1 MNSKNYGILIVDDEV
16 AYSKGLA
23 KILEIEGYI
32 LETVLSAEAAIEKIK
47 HKKYQMVVTDLM
59 MDGIN
64 GIQLLEKI
72 IAYDDDIKV
81 ILMTA
86 YATIPNAVEA
96 MKKGAVSYFVKGN
109 DPVELIEEIEKAY
122 KEYKK
127 SQLNAKTYDKKEKL
141 LLESENNEF
150 KKIID
155 MTRKVASTNV
165 NVILLGESGVG
176 KEVFANFIHTQ
187 SERENKPFVAVNCHS
202 LSESVLESELFGHS
216 KGAFTGANEER
227 IGRFESASMG
237 TLFLDEIADM
247 PLSTQVKLLRVI
259 EDRSIEKIGSNRST
273 PVDFRLITATN
284 KSIVKL
290 IDQGLFREDF
300 YYRINT
306 IIIEIPPLREHKE
319 DIYSLASSFIAKASR
334 QMNKEIHTIEP
345 EVWEYLTQYDY
356 PGNVREFKNII
367 ERLVVFSEN
376 GIISKDDLLI
386 HEVPSTDYEGD
397 QTLKAFRS
405 AIEKKYIE
413 TVLTKNNFS
422 MTKTAK
428 VLGITRRQLQNKVNE
443 YEIQK

>member
-1 MNSKNYGILIVDDEV
+1 MNNKNYGILIVDDEA
-16 AYSKGLA
+16 AYSKGLT
-23 KILEIEGYI
+23 KILEIEGYTI
-32 LETVLSAEAAIEKIK
+32 ETVLSAEAAIEKIK
-47 HKKYQMVVTDLM
+47 HKKYQMVLTDLM
-59 MDGIN
+59 MDGMN
-64 GIQLLEKI
+64 GIELLEKI
-72 IAYDDDIKV
+72 IELDQDIKV

-86 YATIPNAVEA
+86 YATISNAVDA

-109 DPVELIEEIEKAY
+109 DPVELIKEIEKTY
-122 KEYKK
+122 KDYKK
-127 SQLNAKTYDKKEKL
+127 SELTSKTYDKKENL
-141 LLESENNEF
+141 LLESENKDF

-155 MTRKVASTNV
+155 MARKVAKTTV

-176 KEVFANFIHTQ
+176 KEVFANYIHTQ
-187 SERENKPFVAVNCHS
+187 SERKNKPFVAVNCHA
-202 LSESVLESELFGHS
+202 LSESILESELFGHS

-247 PLSTQVKLLRVI
+247 PLSTQIKLLRVI
-259 EDRSIEKIGSNRST
+259 EDRAIEKIGSNIST

-319 DIYSLASSFIAKASR
+319 DIYSLANNFIAIASK
-334 QMNKEIHTIEP
+334 QMKKEIHTIEP
-345 EVWEYLTQYDY
+345 EVWEYLNQYDY
-356 PGNVREFKNII
+356 PGNIREFKNII

-376 GIISKDDLLI
+376 GVISKDDLLI
-386 HEVPSTDYEGD
+386 HEVPATDYEGD

-413 TVLTKNNFS
+413 TVLS
-422 MTKTAK
+422 
-428 VLGITRRQLQNKVNE
+428 
-443 YEIQK
+443 QK

>member
-1 MNSKNYGILIVDDEV
+1 MNSKNYQILIVDDEG

-32 LETVLSAEAAIEKIK
+32 LETVLSAEDAIEKIK
-47 HKKYQMVVTDLM
+47 HNKYQMVVTDLM
-59 MDGIN
+59 MDGMN
-64 GIQLLEKI
+64 GIELLEKI

-86 YATIPNAVEA
+86 YATVPNAVEA

-127 SQLNAKTYDKKEKL
+127 SELNSKTYDKREKL
-141 LLESENNEF
+141 VLESENSEF

-155 MTRKVASTNV
+155 MTRKVAKTNV

-216 KGAFTGANEER
+216 KGAFTGATEER

-259 EDRSIEKIGSNRST
+259 EDRAIEKIGSNIST

-319 DIYSLASSFIAKASR
+319 DIYSLASNFIAMASK

-386 HEVPSTDYEGD
+386 HEIPATDYEGD

-413 TVLTKNNFS
+413 TVLVKNNFS

>member
-1 MNSKNYGILIVDDEV
+1 MSNKNYGILIVDDEA
-16 AYSKGLA
+16 AYSKGLT
-23 KILEIEGYI
+23 KILEIEGYTI
-32 LETVLSAEAAIEKIK
+32 ETVLSAEAAIEKIK
-47 HKKYQMVVTDLM
+47 HKKYQMVLTDLM
-59 MDGIN
+59 MNGMN
-64 GIQLLEKI
+64 GIELLEKI
-72 IAYDDDIKV
+72 IELDQDIKV

-86 YATIPNAVEA
+86 YATISNAVDA

-109 DPVELIEEIEKAY
+109 DPVELIQEIEKSY
-122 KEYKK
+122 KDYKK
-127 SQLNAKTYDKKEKL
+127 SELTSKTYDKKENL
-141 LLESENNEF
+141 LLESENKDF

-155 MTRKVASTNV
+155 MARKVAKTTA

-176 KEVFANFIHTQ
+176 KEVFANYIHTQ
-187 SERENKPFVAVNCHS
+187 SERKNKPFVAVNCHA
-202 LSESVLESELFGHS
+202 LSESILESELFGHM

-247 PLSTQVKLLRVI
+247 PLSTQIKLLRVI
-259 EDRSIEKIGSNRST
+259 ENRAIEKIGSNLST

-319 DIYSLASSFIAKASR
+319 DIHSLASNFIAIASK
-334 QMNKEIHTIEP
+334 QMKKEIHTIVP
-345 EVWEYLTQYDY
+345 EVWEYLNQYDY
-356 PGNVREFKNII
+356 PGNIREFKNII

-376 GIISKDDLLI
+376 GVISKDDLLI
-386 HEVPSTDYEGD
+386 HEVPATDYEGD

-413 TVLTKNNFS
+413 TVLVKNNFS

>member
-1 MNSKNYGILIVDDEV
+1 MKIKNYEILIVDDEV

-23 KILEIEGYI
+23 KILEIEGYTI
-32 LETVLSAEAAIEKIK
+32 DTVISAEDAI
-47 HKKYQMVVTDLM
+47 KKLKNKNFQMVVTDLM
-59 MDGIN
+59 MAGDSGIE
-64 GIQLLEKI
+64 LLEKI
-72 IAYDDDIKV
+72 VETAQDIKV

-86 YATIPNAVEA
+86 YATVSTAVEA

-109 DPVELIEEIEKAY
+109 DPMELLEEIEKAC

-127 SQLNAKTYDKKEKL
+127 SELISKTYDKKEKSL
-141 LLESENNEF
+141 LTSENKDF

-155 MTRKVASTNV
+155 MSRKVAQTNV

-187 SERENKPFVAVNCHS
+187 SERKNKPFVAINCHA

-216 KGAFTGANEER
+216 KGAFTGANEDR
-227 IGRFESASMG
+227 IGRFESANMG

-247 PLSTQVKLLRVI
+247 PLSTQIKLLRVI
-259 EDRSIEKIGSNRST
+259 EDRAIEKIGSNIST

-290 IDQGLFREDF
+290 ISQGLFREDF

-306 IIIEIPPLREHKE
+306 IIIEIPPLRDHKE
-319 DIYSLASSFIAKASR
+319 DIYSLATTFISTASK
-334 QMNKEIHTIEP
+334 QMKKEIHTIEP
-345 EVWEYLTQYDY
+345 EVWEYLNQYDY

-376 GIISKDDLLI
+376 GVISKDDLLI
-386 HEVPSTDYEGD
+386 HEAPTSDYEGD
-397 QTLKAFRS
+397 QTLKSFRS

-413 TVLTKNNFS
+413 TVLVKNNFS

-443 YEIQK
+443 YKIQK

>member
-1 MNSKNYGILIVDDEV
+1 MTNKNYQILIVDDE
-16 AYSKGLA
+16 AGYSKGLT

-32 LETVLSAEAAIEKIK
+32 VETVLSAENAIEKIK
-47 HKKYQMVVTDLM
+47 HKNYQMVITDLM
-59 MDGIN
+59 MDGMS
-64 GIQLLEKI
+64 GMELLEKI
-72 IAYDDDIKV
+72 VELEQDIKV

-86 YATIPNAVEA
+86 YATISTAVEA

-109 DPVELIEEIEKAY
+109 DPVELIEEVEKSY
-122 KEYKK
+122 NDYKK
-127 SQLNAKTYDKKEKL
+127 SELNAKTYDKKEKS
-141 LLESENNEF
+141 LLESENKEF
-150 KKIID
+150 SKIID
-155 MTRKVASTNV
+155 MARKVAKTPV

-176 KEVFANFIHTQ
+176 KEVFANYIHTQ
-187 SERENKPFVAVNCHS
+187 SQRKDKPFVAVNCHA
-202 LSESVLESELFGHS
+202 LSESVLESELFGHN

-247 PLSTQVKLLRVI
+247 PLSTQIKLLRVI
-259 EDRSIEKIGSNRST
+259 EDRAIEKIGSNIST

-290 IDQGLFREDF
+290 IEKGLFREDF

-306 IIIEIPPLREHKE
+306 IIIEIPPLRDHKE
-319 DIYSLASSFIAKASR
+319 DIYSLASAFIEMASK
-334 QMNKEIHTIEP
+334 QMKKEIHTVEP
-345 EVWEYLTQYDY
+345 DVWEYLNQYDY

-376 GIISKDDLLI
+376 GVISKDDLLI

-413 TVLTKNNFS
+413 TVLVKNNFS

-443 YEIQK
+443 YAIQK

>member
-1 MNSKNYGILIVDDEV
+1 M
-16 AYSKGLA
+16 
-23 KILEIEGYI
+23 LEIEGYTI
-32 LETVLSAEAAIEKIK
+32 ETVPSAEAAIEKIK
-47 HKKYQMVVTDLM
+47 HKKYQMVLTDLM
-59 MDGIN
+59 MDGMN
-64 GIQLLEKI
+64 GIGLLEKI
-72 IAYDDDIKV
+72 IELDQDIKV

-86 YATIPNAVEA
+86 YATISNAVDA

-109 DPVELIEEIEKAY
+109 DPVELIKEIEKIY
-122 KEYKK
+122 KAYKK
-127 SQLNAKTYDKKEKL
+127 SELTSKIYDKKENL
-141 LLESENNEF
+141 LLESENKDF

-155 MTRKVASTNV
+155 MARKVAQTTV

-176 KEVFANFIHTQ
+176 KEVFANYIHTQ
-187 SERENKPFVAVNCHS
+187 SERENKPFVAVNCHA
-202 LSESVLESELFGHS
+202 LSESILESELFGHM

-247 PLSTQVKLLRVI
+247 PLSTQIKLLRVI
-259 EDRSIEKIGSNRST
+259 EDRAIEKIGSNIST
-273 PVDFRLITATN
+273 TVDFRLITATN
-284 KSIVKL
+284 KSIIKL

-319 DIYSLASSFIAKASR
+319 DIHSLADNFITTASK
-334 QMNKEIHTIEP
+334 QMKKEIHTIEP
-345 EVWEYLTQYDY
+345 EVWEYLNQYDY
-356 PGNVREFKNII
+356 PGNIREFKNII

-376 GIISKDDLLI
+376 GVISKDDLLI
-386 HEVPSTDYEGD
+386 HEAPTTNNEGD

-413 TVLTKNNFS
+413 TVLIKNKFS

>member
-1 MNSKNYGILIVDDEV
+1 MENKNYKILIVDDEA
-16 AYSKGLA
+16 AYSKGLT
-23 KILEIEGYI
+23 KILELEGYMI
-32 LETVLSAEAAIEKIK
+32 ETVLCAEHAIEKIK
-47 HKKYQMVVTDLM
+47 QTSYQMIVTDLM
-59 MDGIN
+59 MDGMD
-64 GIQLLEKI
+64 GIGLLEKI
-72 IAYDDDIKV
+72 LELEQGIKV

-86 YATIPNAVEA
+86 YATVPNAVEA

-109 DPVELIEEIEKAY
+109 DPGELIAEIENVY
-122 KEYKK
+122 DEYKK
-127 SQLNAKTYDKKEKL
+127 TQLSAKIYDEKEEL
-141 LLESENNEF
+141 LLESENKEF
-150 KKIID
+150 QKIID
-155 MTRKVASTNV
+155 MTRKVAKTPV

-176 KEVFANFIHTQ
+176 KEVFASYIHTQ
-187 SERENKPFVAVNCHS
+187 SQRKTKPFIAVNCHA
-202 LSESVLESELFGHS
+202 LSESILESELFGHS
-216 KGAFTGANEER
+216 KGAFTGASEER

-259 EDRSIEKIGSNRST
+259 EDRAIEKIGSNIST
-273 PVDFRLITATN
+273 QVDFRLITATN
-284 KSIVKL
+284 KSIIKL

-319 DIYSLASSFIAKASR
+319 DIYSLASNFIAISSK
-334 QMNKEIHTIEP
+334 QMKKEIHTVEP
-345 EVWEYLTQYDY
+345 EVWEYLKQYDY

-367 ERLVVFSEN
+367 DRLVVFSEN
-376 GIISKDDLLI
+376 GVISKDDLLM
-386 HEVPSTDYEGD
+386 HEVPTTDFEGD

-413 TVLTKNNFS
+413 TVLEKNTFS

>member
-1 MNSKNYGILIVDDEV
+1 MNNKNYHILIVDDEA
-16 AYSKGLA
+16 AYSKGLT

-32 LETVLSAEAAIEKIK
+32 IETVLSAEAAIEKIK

-59 MDGIN
+59 MNGMN
-64 GIQLLEKI
+64 GIDLLEKI
-72 IAYDDDIKV
+72 VALKQDIKV

-86 YATIPNAVEA
+86 YATIPTAVEA

-109 DPVELIEEIEKAY
+109 DPVELINEIEKVY
-122 KEYKK
+122 TEYKK
-127 SQLNAKTYDKKEKL
+127 LELSSKTYDKKEKSIL
-141 LLESENNEF
+141 QSENKEF
-150 KKIID
+150 KKVID
-155 MTRKVASTNV
+155 MAGKVANTSV
-165 NVILLGESGVG
+165 NVLLLGESGVG
-176 KEVFANFIHTQ
+176 KEVFANYIHTQ
-187 SERENKPFVAVNCHS
+187 SQRKNKPFVAVNCHS

-216 KGAFTGANEER
+216 KGAFTGATEDR

-259 EDRSIEKIGSNRST
+259 ENRAIEKIGSNIST
-273 PVDFRLITATN
+273 TVDFRLITATN

-290 IDQGLFREDF
+290 ISEGLFREDF

-319 DIYSLASSFIAKASR
+319 DIYSLANNFIAMASN
-334 QMNKEIHTIEP
+334 QMKKEIHTIEP
-345 EVWEYLTQYDY
+345 EVWEYLNQYDY
-356 PGNVREFKNII
+356 PGNIREFKNII

-376 GIISKDDLLI
+376 GVISKDDLLI
-386 HEVPSTDYEGD
+386 HEMPSTDYEGD
-397 QTLKAFRS
+397 QTLKVFRS

-413 TVLTKNNFS
+413 TVLEKNNFS
-422 MTKTAK
+422 MTKTAA

>member
-1 MNSKNYGILIVDDEV
+1 MTNKNYDILIVDDEA

-23 KILEIEGYI
+23 KILEIEGY
-32 LETVLSAEAAIEKIK
+32 LVETVLSAEDAIVKIN

-59 MDGIN
+59 MNGMN
-64 GIQLLEKI
+64 GIELLEKI

-86 YATIPNAVEA
+86 YATISTAVEA

-127 SQLNAKTYDKKEKL
+127 SEVSSKIYDKKEKS
-141 LLESENNEF
+141 LLESENSEF

-155 MTRKVASTNV
+155 MARKVAKTPV

-176 KEVFANFIHTQ
+176 KEVFANFIHAQ
-187 SERENKPFVAVNCHS
+187 SERKNKPFIAVNCHA
-202 LSESVLESELFGHS
+202 LSESILESELFGHS

-247 PLSTQVKLLRVI
+247 PLSTQIKLLRVI
-259 EDRSIEKIGSNRST
+259 EDRAIEKIGSNIST

-319 DIYSLASSFIAKASR
+319 DIYSLASNFIAMASK

-345 EVWEYLTQYDY
+345 EVWEYLNQYDY

-386 HEVPSTDYEGD
+386 HEIPATDYEGD

-413 TVLTKNNFS
+413 TVLAKNNFS
-422 MTKTAK
+422 MTKTAT

>member
-1 MNSKNYGILIVDDEV
+1 MNNKNYHILIVDDEA
-16 AYSKGLA
+16 AYSKGLT

-32 LETVLSAEAAIEKIK
+32 LETVLSAEAAMEKIK

-64 GIQLLEKI
+64 GIELLEKI
-72 IAYDDDIKV
+72 VTLKQDIKV

-86 YATIPNAVEA
+86 YATIPTAVEA

-109 DPVELIEEIEKAY
+109 DPVELIDEIEKVY
-122 KEYKK
+122 NEYKK
-127 SQLNAKTYDKKEKL
+127 SELSSKTYDKKEKSIL
-141 LLESENNEF
+141 QSENKEF
-150 KKIID
+150 KKVID
-155 MTRKVASTNV
+155 MARKVANTSV
-165 NVILLGESGVG
+165 NVLLLGESGVG
-176 KEVFANFIHTQ
+176 KEVFANYIHTQ
-187 SERENKPFVAVNCHS
+187 SQRKNKPFVAVNCHA

-216 KGAFTGANEER
+216 KGAFTGATEER
-227 IGRFESASMG
+227 VGRFESASMG

-259 EDRSIEKIGSNRST
+259 ENRAIEKIGSNIST
-273 PVDFRLITATN
+273 SVDFRLITATN

-290 IDQGLFREDF
+290 ISEGLFREDF

-319 DIYSLASSFIAKASR
+319 DIYSLASSFIAIASKE
-334 QMNKEIHTIEP
+334 MKKEIHTIEP
-345 EVWEYLTQYDY
+345 EVWEYLNQYDY
-356 PGNVREFKNII
+356 PGNIREFKNII

-376 GIISKDDLLI
+376 GIISKDDLLV
-386 HEVPSTDYEGD
+386 HEMPATDYEGD
-397 QTLKAFRS
+397 QTLKVFRS

-413 TVLTKNNFS
+413 TVLVKNNFS
-422 MTKTAK
+422 MTKTAT

>member
-1 MNSKNYGILIVDDEV
+1 MNNKNYGILIVDDEA
-16 AYSKGLA
+16 AYSKGLT
-23 KILEIEGYI
+23 KILEIEGYTI
-32 LETVLSAEAAIEKIK
+32 ETVLSAEDAIEKIK
-47 HKKYQMVVTDLM
+47 HKKYQLVLTDLM

-64 GIQLLEKI
+64 GIELLEKI
-72 IAYDDDIKV
+72 IELDQDIKV

-86 YATIPNAVEA
+86 YATIANAVDA

-109 DPVELIEEIEKAY
+109 DPVELIQEIEKAY
-122 KEYKK
+122 KDYKK
-127 SQLNAKTYDKKEKL
+127 SELTSKTYDKKENL
-141 LLESENNEF
+141 LLDSENKDF

-155 MTRKVASTNV
+155 MARKVAKTTV

-176 KEVFANFIHTQ
+176 KEVFANYIHTQ
-187 SERENKPFVAVNCHS
+187 SERKNKPFVAVNCHA
-202 LSESVLESELFGHS
+202 LSESILESELFGHM

-247 PLSTQVKLLRVI
+247 PLSTQIKLLRVI
-259 EDRSIEKIGSNRST
+259 ENRAIEKIGSNIIT

-284 KSIVKL
+284 KSLVKL

-319 DIYSLASSFIAKASR
+319 DIHSLANNFIAIASN
-334 QMNKEIHTIEP
+334 QMKKEIHTIEP
-345 EVWEYLTQYDY
+345 EVWEYLNQYDY
-356 PGNVREFKNII
+356 PGNIREFKNII

-376 GIISKDDLLI
+376 GVISKDDLLI
-386 HEVPSTDYEGD
+386 HEVPATDCEGD

-413 TVLTKNNFS
+413 TVLVKNTFS

>member
-1 MNSKNYGILIVDDEV
+1 MNTKDYGILIVDDEA

-23 KILEIEGYI
+23 KILEIEGYT
-32 LETVLSAEAAIEKIK
+32 LETVLSAEDAIEKIK

-59 MDGIN
+59 MNGMN
-64 GIQLLEKI
+64 GIELLEKI
-72 IAYDDDIKV
+72 IALKNDIKV

-86 YATIPNAVEA
+86 YATVPNAVDA
-96 MKKGAVSYFVKGN
+96 MKKGAASYFVKGN
-109 DPVELIEEIEKAY
+109 DPVELINEIEKAY

-127 SQLNAKTYDKKEKL
+127 SELLSKTYDKKEKL
-141 LLESENNEF
+141 LLESDNSEF
-150 KKIID
+150 KKVID
-155 MTRKVASTNV
+155 MARKVAKTPV

-176 KEVFANFIHTQ
+176 KEIFADFIHTQ
-187 SERENKPFVAVNCHS
+187 SQRKNKPFVAVNCHA
-202 LSESVLESELFGHS
+202 LSESILESELFGHS

-259 EDRSIEKIGSNRST
+259 EDRTIEKIGSNIST

-306 IIIEIPPLREHKE
+306 IIIEIPPLRQHKE
-319 DIYSLASSFIAKASR
+319 DIYSLANSFIATASK
-334 QMNKEIHTIEP
+334 QMNKKIHRVEP
-345 EVWEYLTQYDY
+345 EVWEYLKQYDY
-356 PGNVREFKNII
+356 PGNIREFKNII
-367 ERLVVFSEN
+367 ERMVVFSEN
-376 GIISKDDLLI
+376 GVISKDDLLI
-386 HEVPSTDYEGD
+386 HEVPPTDYEGD

-413 TVLTKNNFS
+413 AVLEKNTFS

>member
-1 MNSKNYGILIVDDEV
+1 MTNKNYQILIVDDE
-16 AYSKGLA
+16 ADYSKGLT

-32 LETVLSAEAAIEKIK
+32 VETVLSAENAVEKIK
-47 HKKYQMVVTDLM
+47 HKNYQMVITDLM
-59 MDGIN
+59 MDGMT
-64 GIQLLEKI
+64 GIELLEKI
-72 IAYDDDIKV
+72 VELDKDIKV

-86 YATIPNAVEA
+86 YATISTAVEA

-109 DPVELIEEIEKAY
+109 DPVELIEEVEKSY
-122 KEYKK
+122 EEYKK
-127 SQLNAKTYDKKEKL
+127 SELNAKTYDKNEKS
-141 LLESENNEF
+141 LLESENKEF
-150 KKIID
+150 RKIID
-155 MTRKVASTNV
+155 MARKVAQTPV

-176 KEVFANFIHTQ
+176 KEVFANYIHTQ
-187 SERENKPFVAVNCHS
+187 SQRKNKPFVAVNCHA
-202 LSESVLESELFGHS
+202 LSESVLESELFGHN

-247 PLSTQVKLLRVI
+247 PLSTQIKLLRVI
-259 EDRSIEKIGSNRST
+259 EDRAIEKIGSNIST

-290 IDQGLFREDF
+290 IEKGLFREDF

-319 DIYSLASSFIAKASR
+319 DIYSLASTFIDMASK
-334 QMNKEIHTIEP
+334 QMEKEIHTIEP
-345 EVWEYLTQYDY
+345 DVWEYLNQYDY

-376 GIISKDDLLI
+376 GVISKDDLLI
-386 HEVPSTDYEGD
+386 HEAPSTDYEGD

-413 TVLTKNNFS
+413 TVLVKNNFS

-443 YEIQK
+443 YAIQK

>member
-1 MNSKNYGILIVDDEV
+1 MNNKNYRILIVDDEA
-16 AYSKGLA
+16 AYSKGLT
-23 KILEIEGYI
+23 KILEIEGYTI
-32 LETVLSAEAAIEKIK
+32 ETVLCAEAAIAKIK
-47 HKKYQMVVTDLM
+47 HKKYQMVLTDLM

-64 GIQLLEKI
+64 GIELLEKI
-72 IAYDDDIKV
+72 IELDQDIKV

-86 YATIPNAVEA
+86 YATISNAVDA

-109 DPVELIEEIEKAY
+109 DPIELINEIEKIYNA
-122 KEYKK
+122 YKK
-127 SQLNAKTYDKKEKL
+127 SELASKVYDKKENL
-141 LLESENNEF
+141 LLESENKNF
-150 KKIID
+150 KRIID
-155 MTRKVASTNV
+155 MACKVAKTSV

-176 KEVFANFIHTQ
+176 KEVFANYIHTQ
-187 SERENKPFVAVNCHS
+187 SNRKNKPFVAVNCHA
-202 LSESVLESELFGHS
+202 LSESILESELFGHM

-247 PLSTQVKLLRVI
+247 PLSTQIKLLRVI
-259 EDRSIEKIGSNRST
+259 EDRAIEKIGSNIST
-273 PVDFRLITATN
+273 SVDFRLITATN

-319 DIYSLASSFIAKASR
+319 DIHSLANNFIATASK
-334 QMNKEIHTIEP
+334 QMKKEIHTIEP
-345 EVWEYLTQYDY
+345 EVWEYLNQYDY
-356 PGNVREFKNII
+356 PGNIREFKNII

-376 GIISKDDLLI
+376 GVISKDDLMI
-386 HEVPSTDYEGD
+386 HEVPATDCAGD

-413 TVLTKNNFS
+413 TVLLSKNFS

-443 YEIQK
+443 YEIKK

>member
-1 MNSKNYGILIVDDEV
+1 MNNKKYGILIVDDEA
-16 AYSKGLA
+16 AYSKGLT
-23 KILEIEGYI
+23 KILEIEGYT
-32 LETVLSAEAAIEKIK
+32 LETVLSAEAAIDKIK
-47 HKKYQMVVTDLM
+47 HKKYQMVLTDLM
-59 MDGIN
+59 MDGMN
-64 GIQLLEKI
+64 GIELLEKI
-72 IAYDDDIKV
+72 IELDQDIKV

-86 YATIPNAVEA
+86 YATISNAVDA

-109 DPVELIEEIEKAY
+109 DPVELIKEIEKTY
-122 KEYKK
+122 VDYKK
-127 SQLNAKTYDKKEKL
+127 SELVSKIYDKKENL
-141 LLESENNEF
+141 LLESENKDF

-155 MTRKVASTNV
+155 MARKVAKTAV

-176 KEVFANFIHTQ
+176 KEVFADFIHTQ
-187 SERENKPFVAVNCHS
+187 SQRKNKPFVAVNCHA
-202 LSESVLESELFGHS
+202 LSESILESELFGHS
-216 KGAFTGANEER
+216 NGAFTGATEER
-227 IGRFESASMG
+227 IGRFESANMG

-259 EDRSIEKIGSNRST
+259 EDRTIEKIGSNIST
-273 PVDFRLITATN
+273 PIDFRLITATN

-290 IDQGLFREDF
+290 IDQGSFREDF

-319 DIYSLASSFIAKASR
+319 DIYSLATNFIAMASKE
-334 QMNKEIHTIEP
+334 MNKEIHTIEP
-345 EVWEYLTQYDY
+345 EVWEYLKQYDY

-386 HEVPSTDYEGD
+386 HEAPATDYEGD

-413 TVLTKNNFS
+413 TVLSKNNFS

-428 VLGITRRQLQNKVNE
+428 ILGITRRQLQNKVNE

>member
-1 MNSKNYGILIVDDEV
+1 
-16 AYSKGLA
+16 AYSKGLT
-23 KILEIEGYI
+23 KILEIEGYTI
-32 LETVLSAEAAIEKIK
+32 ETVPSAEAAIEKIK
-47 HKKYQMVVTDLM
+47 HKKYQMVLTDLM
-59 MDGIN
+59 MDGMN
-64 GIQLLEKI
+64 GIGLLEKI
-72 IAYDDDIKV
+72 IELDQDIKV

-86 YATIPNAVEA
+86 YATISNAVDA

-109 DPVELIEEIEKAY
+109 DPVELIKEIEKIY
-122 KEYKK
+122 KAYKK
-127 SQLNAKTYDKKEKL
+127 SELTSKIYDKKENL
-141 LLESENNEF
+141 LLESENKDF

-155 MTRKVASTNV
+155 MARKVAQTTV

-176 KEVFANFIHTQ
+176 KEVFANYIHTQ
-187 SERENKPFVAVNCHS
+187 SERENKPFVAVNCHA
-202 LSESVLESELFGHS
+202 LSESILESELFGHM

-247 PLSTQVKLLRVI
+247 PLSTQIKLLRVI
-259 EDRSIEKIGSNRST
+259 EDRAIEKIGSNIST
-273 PVDFRLITATN
+273 TVDFRLITATN
-284 KSIVKL
+284 KSIIKL

-319 DIYSLASSFIAKASR
+319 DIHSLADNFITTASK
-334 QMNKEIHTIEP
+334 QMKKEIHTIEP
-345 EVWEYLTQYDY
+345 EVWEYLNQYDY
-356 PGNVREFKNII
+356 PGNIREFKNII

-376 GIISKDDLLI
+376 GVISKDDLLI
-386 HEVPSTDYEGD
+386 HEAPTTNNEGD

-413 TVLTKNNFS
+413 TVLIKNKFS

>member
-1 MNSKNYGILIVDDEV
+1 MNNKNYHILIVDDEA
-16 AYSKGLA
+16 AYSKGLT

-32 LETVLSAEAAIEKIK
+32 IETVLSAEAAMEKIK

-59 MDGIN
+59 MDGMN
-64 GIQLLEKI
+64 GIELLEKI
-72 IAYDDDIKV
+72 IALKQDIKV

-86 YATIPNAVEA
+86 YATINTAVEA

-109 DPVELIEEIEKAY
+109 DPVELIDEISKVYE
-122 KEYKK
+122 EYKRTELL
-127 SQLNAKTYDKKEKL
+127 SKTYDKKEKSIL
-141 LLESENNEF
+141 QSENKDF
-150 KKIID
+150 KKVID
-155 MTRKVASTNV
+155 MAGKVANTLANV
-165 NVILLGESGVG
+165 LLLGESGVG
-176 KEVFANFIHTQ
+176 KEVFANYIHTQ
-187 SERENKPFVAVNCHS
+187 SQRKSKPFVAINCHS
-202 LSESVLESELFGHS
+202 LSESILESELFGHS

-227 IGRFESASMG
+227 IGRFESANMG

-247 PLSTQVKLLRVI
+247 PLSTQIKLLRVI
-259 EDRSIEKIGSNRST
+259 ESKAIEKIGSNIST
-273 PVDFRLITATN
+273 TVDFRLITATN

-290 IDQGLFREDF
+290 ISEGLFREDF

-319 DIYSLASSFIAKASR
+319 DIYSLANSFIAMASN
-334 QMNKEIHTIEP
+334 QMKKEIHTIEP
-345 EVWEYLTQYDY
+345 EVWEYLNQYDY
-356 PGNVREFKNII
+356 PGNVRELKNII

-386 HEVPSTDYEGD
+386 HEVPATDPVGD
-397 QTLKAFRS
+397 QTLKALRS

-413 TVLTKNNFS
+413 TVLVKNNFS
-422 MTKTAK
+422 MTKTAT

>member
-1 MNSKNYGILIVDDEV
+1 MNSKDYGILIVDDEV
-16 AYSKGLA
+16 AYSRGLA
-23 KILEIEGYI
+23 KILELEGYAV
-32 LETVLSAEAAIEKIK
+32 ETEISAEAAIEKIK
-47 HKKYQMVVTDLM
+47 HKKYQLVVTDLM
-59 MDGIN
+59 MNGMSGID
-64 GIQLLEKI
+64 LLEKI
-72 IAYDDDIKV
+72 VESKQDIKV

-86 YATIPNAVEA
+86 YATISTAVEA

-109 DPVELIEEIEKAY
+109 DPVELINEIKKAY

-127 SQLNAKTYDKKEKL
+127 SELSAKIYDIKEKL
-141 LLESENNEF
+141 LLESENIEF

-155 MTRKVASTNV
+155 MARKVAKTPV

-176 KEVFANFIHTQ
+176 KEVFADFIHTQ
-187 SERENKPFVAVNCHS
+187 SQRKNKPFVAVNCHA
-202 LSESVLESELFGHS
+202 LSESILESELFGHS

-227 IGRFESASMG
+227 IGRFESANMG

-259 EDRSIEKIGSNRST
+259 EERTIEKIGSNIST

-290 IDQGLFREDF
+290 IEQGLFREDF

-306 IIIEIPPLREHKE
+306 IIIEIPPLRQHKE
-319 DIYSLASSFIAKASR
+319 DIYSLASNFITAASK
-334 QMNKEIHTIEP
+334 QMNKEIHSVEP
-345 EVWEYLTQYDY
+345 EVWEYLKQYDY
-356 PGNVREFKNII
+356 PGNIREFKNII

-397 QTLKAFRS
+397 QTLKVFRS

-413 TVLTKNNFS
+413 TVLEKNSFS
-422 MTKTAK
+422 MTKTSK

>member
-1 MNSKNYGILIVDDEV
+1 MTNKNYQILIVDDEA
-16 AYSKGLA
+16 AYSKGLT

-32 LETVLSAEAAIEKIK
+32 VETVLSAENAVEKIK
-47 HKKYQMVVTDLM
+47 RKNYQMVITDLM
-59 MDGIN
+59 MDGMT
-64 GIQLLEKI
+64 GIELLEKI
-72 IAYDDDIKV
+72 VELEQDIKV

-86 YATIPNAVEA
+86 YATISTAVEA

-109 DPVELIEEIEKAY
+109 DPVELIEEVEKSY
-122 KEYKK
+122 EEYKK
-127 SQLNAKTYDKKEKL
+127 SELNAKTYDKNEKS
-141 LLESENNEF
+141 LLESENKEF
-150 KKIID
+150 RKIID
-155 MTRKVASTNV
+155 MARKVAQTPV

-176 KEVFANFIHTQ
+176 KEVFANYIHTQ
-187 SERENKPFVAVNCHS
+187 SQRKAKPFVAVNCHA
-202 LSESVLESELFGHS
+202 LSESVLESELFGHN

-247 PLSTQVKLLRVI
+247 PLSTQIKLLRVI
-259 EDRSIEKIGSNRST
+259 EDRAIEKIGSNIST

-290 IDQGLFREDF
+290 IEKGLFREDF

-319 DIYSLASSFIAKASR
+319 DIYSLASTFIDMASK
-334 QMNKEIHTIEP
+334 QMEKEIHTIEP
-345 EVWEYLTQYDY
+345 DVWEYLNQYDY

-376 GIISKDDLLI
+376 GVISKDDLLI
-386 HEVPSTDYEGD
+386 HEAPSTDYEGD

-413 TVLTKNNFS
+413 TVLVKNNFS

-443 YEIQK
+443 YAIQK

>member
-1 MNSKNYGILIVDDEV
+1 MNNKNYHILIVDDEA
-16 AYSKGLA
+16 AYSKGLT

-32 LETVLSAEAAIEKIK
+32 LETVPSAESAMEKIK

-64 GIQLLEKI
+64 GIELLEKI
-72 IAYDDDIKV
+72 VTLKQDIKV

-86 YATIPNAVEA
+86 YATIPTAVEA

-109 DPVELIEEIEKAY
+109 DPVELIDEIEKVY
-122 KEYKK
+122 NEYKK
-127 SQLNAKTYDKKEKL
+127 SELSSKTYDKKEKSIL
-141 LLESENNEF
+141 QSENKEF
-150 KKIID
+150 KKVID
-155 MTRKVASTNV
+155 MARKVANTSV
-165 NVILLGESGVG
+165 NVLLLGESGVG
-176 KEVFANFIHTQ
+176 KEVFANYIHTQ
-187 SERENKPFVAVNCHS
+187 SQRKNKPFVAVNCHA

-216 KGAFTGANEER
+216 KGAFTGATEER
-227 IGRFESASMG
+227 VGRFESASMG

-259 EDRSIEKIGSNRST
+259 ENRAIEKIGSNIST
-273 PVDFRLITATN
+273 SVDFRLITATN

-290 IDQGLFREDF
+290 ISEGLFREDF

-319 DIYSLASSFIAKASR
+319 DIYSLASSFIAIASKE
-334 QMNKEIHTIEP
+334 MKKEIHTIEP
-345 EVWEYLTQYDY
+345 EVWEYLNQYDY
-356 PGNVREFKNII
+356 PGNIREFKNII

-376 GIISKDDLLI
+376 GIISKDDLLV
-386 HEVPSTDYEGD
+386 HEMPATDYEGD
-397 QTLKAFRS
+397 QTLKVFRS

-413 TVLTKNNFS
+413 TVLVKNNFS
-422 MTKTAK
+422 MTKTAT

>member
-1 MNSKNYGILIVDDEV
+1 MNSKDYGILIVDDEV
-16 AYSKGLA
+16 AYSRGLA
-23 KILEIEGYI
+23 KILELEGYI
-32 LETVLSAEAAIEKIK
+32 VETELSAEAAIEKFK
-47 HKKYQMVVTDLM
+47 HKKYQLVVTDLM
-59 MDGIN
+59 MDGMS
-64 GIQLLEKI
+64 GIDLLEKI
-72 IAYDDDIKV
+72 VELNQDIKV

-86 YATIPNAVEA
+86 YATISTAVEA
-96 MKKGAVSYFVKGN
+96 MKKGAVSYYVKGN
-109 DPVELIEEIEKAY
+109 DPVELITEIGKAY
-122 KEYKK
+122 KEYKRLE
-127 SQLNAKTYDKKEKL
+127 LNSKTYDEKEKL
-141 LLESENNEF
+141 LLESENSEF

-155 MTRKVASTNV
+155 MARKVAKTPV

-187 SERENKPFVAVNCHS
+187 SERKNKPFVAVNCHS
-202 LSESVLESELFGHS
+202 LSESILESELFGHT

-259 EDRSIEKIGSNRST
+259 EDRTIEKIGSNIST

-284 KSIVKL
+284 KSIIKL

-306 IIIEIPPLREHKE
+306 IIIEIPPLRHHKE
-319 DIYSLASSFIAKASR
+319 DIYSLASNFIASASK
-334 QMNKEIHTIEP
+334 QMNKEIHRVEP
-345 EVWEYLTQYDY
+345 EVWEYLKQYDY
-356 PGNVREFKNII
+356 PGNIREFKNII

-376 GIISKDDLLI
+376 GVISKDDLLI

-413 TVLTKNNFS
+413 TVLEKNSFS
-422 MTKTAK
+422 MTKTSK

>member
-1 MNSKNYGILIVDDEV
+1 MKNKNYGILIVDDEA

-23 KILEIEGYI
+23 KILQIEGYI
-32 LETVLSAEAAIEKIK
+32 IETVLSAEDALKK
-47 HKKYQMVVTDLM
+47 LRHKKYQMVVTDLM
-59 MDGIN
+59 MDGMN
-64 GIQLLEKI
+64 GIELLEKTVEL
-72 IAYDDDIKV
+72 DQDIKV

-86 YATIPNAVEA
+86 YATIPTAVEA
-96 MKKGAVSYFVKGN
+96 MKKGAISYFVKGN
-109 DPVELIEEIEKAY
+109 DPIELIEEIEKVY
-122 KEYKK
+122 EEY
-127 SQLNAKTYDKKEKL
+127 SQLELYSKTYDKKEKS
-141 LLESENNEF
+141 LLESENSEF

-155 MTRKVASTNV
+155 MARKVAKTPV

-187 SERENKPFVAVNCHS
+187 SQRKNKPFVAVNCHA
-202 LSESVLESELFGHS
+202 LSESVLESELFGHI

-227 IGRFESASMG
+227 IGRFESANMG

-247 PLSTQVKLLRVI
+247 PLSTQIKLLRVI
-259 EDRSIEKIGSNRST
+259 EDRAIEKIGSNIST

-319 DIYSLASSFIAKASR
+319 DIYSLASNFIATASV
-334 QMNKEIHTIEP
+334 QMDKEIHTIEP
-345 EVWEYLTQYDY
+345 EVWEYLNQYDY

-367 ERLVVFSEN
+367 ERLVVFSEH
-376 GIISKDDLLI
+376 GVISKDDLLI

-405 AIEKKYIE
+405 SIEKKYIE
-413 TVLTKNNFS
+413 TVLEKNTFS

-428 VLGITRRQLQNKVNE
+428 ILGITRRQLQNKVNE
-443 YEIQK
+443 YDIQK

>member
-1 MNSKNYGILIVDDEV
+1 MKNKNYGILIVDDEA

-23 KILEIEGYI
+23 KILEIEGYLI
-32 LETVLSAEAAIEKIK
+32 ETVRSAEDAMEKLK
-47 HKKYQMVVTDLM
+47 KKKYQMVVTDLM
-59 MDGIN
+59 MDGMN
-64 GIQLLEKI
+64 GIELLEKTLELNK
-72 IAYDDDIKV
+72 DIKV
-81 ILMTA
+81 IVMTA
-86 YATIPNAVEA
+86 YATVPTAVDA
-96 MKKGAVSYFVKGN
+96 MKKGALSYFVKGN
-109 DPVELIEEIEKAY
+109 DPVELIDEIEKVY
-122 KEYKK
+122 EEYKK
-127 SQLNAKTYDKKEKL
+127 SELHSKTYDKKENS
-141 LLESENNEF
+141 LLESENREF

-155 MTRKVASTNV
+155 MARKVAETTV

-176 KEVFANFIHTQ
+176 KEVFANYIHTQ
-187 SERENKPFVAVNCHS
+187 SPRKNQPFIAVNCHA

-216 KGAFTGANEER
+216 KGAFTGATEDR
-227 IGRFESASMG
+227 IGRFESANMG

-247 PLSTQVKLLRVI
+247 PLSTQIKLLRVI
-259 EDRSIEKIGSNRST
+259 EERAIEKIGSNITT

-319 DIYSLASSFIAKASR
+319 DIYDLASKFIAKASK
-334 QMNKEIHTIEP
+334 QMKKEIHTIEP
-345 EVWEYLTQYDY
+345 EVWEYLNQYDY
-356 PGNVREFKNII
+356 PGNIREFKNII

-376 GIISKDDLLI
+376 GVISKDDLLI
-386 HEVPSTDYEGD
+386 HEVPATDCEGD

-413 TVLTKNNFS
+413 TVLAKNNFS
-422 MTKTAK
+422 MTKTAT

>member
-1 MNSKNYGILIVDDEV
+1 MKNKNYGILIVDDEA

-23 KILEIEGYI
+23 KILEIEGYLI
-32 LETVLSAEAAIEKIK
+32 ETALSAEDAIEKLK

-59 MDGIN
+59 MDGMN
-64 GIQLLEKI
+64 GIELLEKTVELKQ
-72 IAYDDDIKV
+72 DIKV

-86 YATIPNAVEA
+86 YATVPNAVEA

-109 DPVELIEEIEKAY
+109 DPVELIEEIDKAY

-127 SQLNAKTYDKKEKL
+127 SELNSKTYDKKESS
-141 LLESENNEF
+141 LLESENKEF

-155 MTRKVASTNV
+155 MARKVAKTTV

-176 KEVFANFIHTQ
+176 KEIFANYIHTQ
-187 SERENKPFVAVNCHS
+187 SQRKNKPFVAVNCHA

-216 KGAFTGANEER
+216 KGAFTGATEDR

-259 EDRSIEKIGSNRST
+259 EDRAIEKIGSNIST

-319 DIYSLASSFIAKASR
+319 DIFSLASNFIAKASK
-334 QMNKEIHTIEP
+334 QMNKEIHKVEP
-345 EVWEYLTQYDY
+345 EVWEYLNQYDY

-386 HEVPSTDYEGD
+386 HEAPTTDYEGD

-413 TVLTKNNFS
+413 TVLSKNNFS